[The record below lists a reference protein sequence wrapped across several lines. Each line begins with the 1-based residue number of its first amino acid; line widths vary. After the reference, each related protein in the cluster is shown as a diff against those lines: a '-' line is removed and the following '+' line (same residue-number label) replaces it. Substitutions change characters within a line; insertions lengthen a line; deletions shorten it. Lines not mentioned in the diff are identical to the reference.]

1 MALTCH
7 KPSSR
12 PKLVDLSNI
21 PLASLND
28 ILPSDEETRRIK
40 ASLKHAVF
48 ELEQLESSIVR
59 TQRRLDS
66 LHARRNVLFNCTE
79 RYQIAIAPCKRLPHD
94 VLREIFFAC
103 LPQTVHLPPRP
114 DDAPLLLTS
123 ICSSWR
129 TLALNTQ
136 ELWCDFQV
144 ALGSRARK
152 NNHALGALGAW
163 LSRCP
168 DRPLSFKIHAAPRAP
183 FPLPGIQHDIL
194 PIDLII
200 PHISRIRILDLQNI
214 SGEQMYALITLPP
227 SSFPLLEEVDI
238 FLRDSWIFR
247 AEPWEATAF
256 HDAKQLRSFT
266 IRGFDGTLSPIT
278 LNLPWGQLRSLH
290 LDTLPSDAIGC
301 HAMLRLCSE
310 LREASVRIMRIEDS
324 TSRLLECLP
333 PTQIPELRSLLVR
346 FESTTFHGNFIE
358 PLDLPSLHTFQTR
371 FDWRNDP
378 VGSNDATTQCYA
390 DLICRS
396 ACPIQRLSIGRNTLE
411 LDLERL
417 LDVAKELRELGLA
430 DHVRVPPRVWE
441 RMERQEI
448 GIKLERMAI
457 DVAIIDPLLRML
469 ETKLGLHT
477 SDNDCTKGLEAS
489 SCSCS
494 HSTQSRTVGGVT
506 KCTLKEMKLGCP
518 RPSFQQRWRMECLEK
533 AGLKIVLCH
542 YGFLEH

>member
-1 MALTCH
+1 M
-7 KPSSR
+7 
-12 PKLVDLSNI
+12 DLSNI
-21 PLASLND
+21 PFASLND
-28 ILPSDEETRRIK
+28 VLPSDDEIRGIK
-40 ASLKHAVF
+40 ASLKHAIF
-48 ELEQLESSIVR
+48 ELEQLESNIVR

-66 LHARRNVLFNCTE
+66 LHARRNALFSCTE
-79 RYQIAIAPCKRLPHD
+79 RYQIAIAPCKRLPPD
-94 VLREIFFAC
+94 ILREIFLEC
-103 LPQTVHLPPRP
+103 LPETVYLPPRP
-114 DDAPLLLTS
+114 DDAPLLLTR

-144 ALGSRARK
+144 ALNSRAHK
-152 NNHALGALGAW
+152 NNHALSALDTW

-183 FPLPGIQHDIL
+183 FPLPGIRHDIL
-194 PIDLII
+194 PMDLII
-200 PHISRIRILDLQNI
+200 PHILRIRTLDLQNI

-227 SSFPLLEEVDI
+227 ASFPLLEEVDI
-238 FLRDSWIFR
+238 FLRDSWTFR
-247 AEPWEATAF
+247 VEPWEATAF
-256 HDAKQLRSFT
+256 RDAKKLQSFV
-266 IRGFDGTLSPIT
+266 IHGFDGTCSPVA

-301 HAMLRLCSE
+301 HTMLRLCLE
-310 LREASVRIMRIEDS
+310 LQEASVRIMRIEDS
-324 TSRLLECLP
+324 ASRLLSCLP
-333 PTQIPELRSLLVR
+333 PTQLQKLRSLLVR
-346 FESTTFHGNFIE
+346 FESTSFHGKFIG
-358 PLDLPSLHTFQTR
+358 PLDLPSLQTFQTR

-378 VGSNDATTQCYA
+378 IGLDDATTQCYA

-417 LDVAKELRELGLA
+417 LDAAKELKELGLA

-448 GIKLERMAI
+448 GIKLERMTI
-457 DVAIIDPLLRML
+457 DVAVIDPLLRML

-477 SDNDCTKGLEAS
+477 SDNDYTSGLEAS

-494 HSTQSRTVGGVT
+494 RSTDSRTDGGVT
-506 KCTLKEMKLGCP
+506 KCALREMKLGCP

-533 AGLKIVLCH
+533 AGLRIVLCH